1 MQYEQYQPV
10 NNGYTDSRPPADRRS
25 QAMTSAAIVLSVIA
39 ISTICCFYLSFVCGS
54 LGIIFAL
61 LSKGGELT
69 MSPNAKAAL
78 AVSTTAICLTV
89 ILTITSFVA
98 VILRYGSLDA
108 FLKAYTELINSYSA
122 GMK

>member
-1 MQYEQYQPV
+1 MQYEQYQP
-10 NNGYTDSRPPADRRS
+10 NSDGYSNSIPTSDKRS
-25 QAMTSAAIVLSVIA
+25 QAMTTAAIVLSVIA
-39 ISTICCFYLSFVCGS
+39 ISTICCFYFSFICGS

-69 MSPNAKAAL
+69 MSQNAKTALTISAA
-78 AVSTTAICLTV
+78 AICLTV

-108 FLKAYTELINSYSA
+108 FLKAYTELLNAYSA
-122 GMK
+122 GMG

>member
-1 MQYEQYQPV
+1 MQYEKYQPG
-10 NNGYTDSRPPADRRS
+10 NNGYADFRPPADKRS

-39 ISTICCFYLSFVCGS
+39 ISTICCFYISFVCGS

-69 MSPNAKAAL
+69 MSPNAKTAL
-78 AVSTTAICLTV
+78 TISATAICLTI
-89 ILTITSFVA
+89 ILTIASFVA

-108 FLKAYTELINSYSA
+108 FLKAYTELINAYSA
-122 GMK
+122 GMS